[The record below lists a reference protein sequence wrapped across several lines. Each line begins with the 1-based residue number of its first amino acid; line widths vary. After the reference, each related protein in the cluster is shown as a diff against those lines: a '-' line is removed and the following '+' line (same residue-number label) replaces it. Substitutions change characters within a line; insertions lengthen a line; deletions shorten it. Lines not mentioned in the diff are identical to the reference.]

1 VRSATYLRS
10 YRGKQSVISAGK
22 AMTSQQGGAQQPA
35 GIRDVAR
42 LAGVSVASVSFAL
55 NGQPGVADE
64 TRRRILAAAAEL
76 GYRANPQAQALRRGR
91 TTTYGL
97 VIRNFNNPFF
107 LEVLTGAEQLAR
119 PAGATLLLL
128 DSHYSLERELMLV
141 REMAGQRLAGLAIAP
156 VGKGESVRLWQELR
170 PGIPVVALNAS
181 AEGIAGVS
189 RVYPDNA
196 AGVEL
201 AMRRLAELGHTSA
214 AFLSA
219 PRGLAADTDR
229 LRYFRRTAR
238 ELGIRPDII
247 RSPLTITDVRKA
259 SRTLLTRPDAP
270 TAIIT
275 NSDYTALGIYQ
286 TARDLSLRIG
296 PDVSVI
302 GHDDLPTSELLDPP
316 LATICL
322 DGREMGRALMARLLN
337 GDPPRD
343 YVAPVELVER
353 ASLQAPDL
361 SLRPA
366 FAGLSATT
374 R

>member
-1 VRSATYLRS
+1 
-10 YRGKQSVISAGK
+10 
-22 AMTSQQGGAQQPA
+22 MTSQQGGAQQPA

-42 LAGVSVASVSFAL
+42 KAGVSVATVSFAL
-55 NGQPGVADE
+55 NGQPGVAED
-64 TRRRILAAAAEL
+64 TRQRILAAAAEL

-107 LEVLTGAEQLAR
+107 LEVLSGAEQVADE
-119 PAGATLLLL
+119 AGATLLLL
-128 DSHYSLERELMLV
+128 DSHYSLERERRLV
-141 REMAGQRLAGLAIAP
+141 REMAAQRLAGLAIAP
-156 VGKGESVRLWQELR
+156 VGNGESVRLWQELR
-170 PGIPVVALNAS
+170 PGTPVVALNATVP
-181 AEGIAGVS
+181 GITGVS

-196 AGVEL
+196 IGVDM
-201 AMRRLAELGHTSA
+201 AMRRLAELGHSRV

-219 PRGLAADTDR
+219 PRGLVADPDR
-229 LRYFRRTAR
+229 LRHFRRLAR
-238 ELGIRPDII
+238 ALGVRPDVMH
-247 RSPLTITDVRKA
+247 SPLRITDVRKSA
-259 SRTLLTRPDAP
+259 GTLLARQDAP

-275 NSDYTALGIYQ
+275 NSDYTALGIYL

-316 LATICL
+316 LATIRL
-322 DGREMGRALMARLLN
+322 DGREMGRALMARLVG
-337 GDPPRD
+337 GDPPND

-353 ASLQAPDL
+353 ASLQAPTN
-361 SLRPA
+361 SVRGVVTP
-366 FAGLSATT
+366 LSAAT

>member
-1 VRSATYLRS
+1 
-10 YRGKQSVISAGK
+10 
-22 AMTSQQGGAQQPA
+22 MTNQQGGSQQPA

-42 LAGVSVASVSFAL
+42 MAGVSVASVSFAL
-55 NGQPGVADE
+55 NGQPGVAED
-64 TRRRILAAAAEL
+64 TRRRILAAVAEL

-97 VIRNFNNPFF
+97 VIRNLNNPFF
-107 LEVLTGAEQLAR
+107 LEVLTGAERAASE
-119 PAGATLLLL
+119 AGATLLLL
-128 DSHYSLERELMLV
+128 DSHYSEGRERMQV
-141 REMAGQRLAGLAIAP
+141 REMAAQRLAGLAIAP

-170 PGIPVVALNAS
+170 PGTPVVALNAS
-181 AEGIAGVS
+181 VKGITGVS

-196 AGVEL
+196 TGVGL
-201 AMRRLAELGHTSA
+201 AMHRLAELGHSSA

-219 PRGLAADTDR
+219 PRGLVADPDR
-229 LRYFRRTAR
+229 LRHFRRLAR
-238 ELGIRPDII
+238 ELGLRPDVM

-259 SRTLLTRPDAP
+259 ARTLLARRDAP

-316 LATICL
+316 LATIRL
-322 DGREMGRALMARLLN
+322 DGREMGRALMTRLL
-337 GDPPRD
+337 DPKPPSD
-343 YVAPVELVER
+343 YMAPVELVER
-353 ASLQAPDL
+353 ASLQAPEIPVHRVL
-361 SLRPA
+361 TA
-366 FAGLSATT
+366 MSAAT

>member
-1 VRSATYLRS
+1 VRSATCLRS

-55 NGQPGVADE
+55 NGQPGVADQ

-170 PGIPVVALNAS
+170 PGTPVVALNAS

-229 LRYFRRTAR
+229 LRFFRRTAR
-238 ELGIRPDII
+238 ELGIRPDIM

-259 SRTLLTRPDAP
+259 SRALLTRPDAP

-361 SLRPA
+361 SLRPV

>member
-1 VRSATYLRS
+1 
-10 YRGKQSVISAGK
+10 
-22 AMTSQQGGAQQPA
+22 MPA

-55 NGQPGVADE
+55 NGQPGVAEE

-107 LEVLTGAEQLAR
+107 LEVLSGAERAASE
-119 PAGATLLLL
+119 AGATLLLL
-128 DSHYSLERELMLV
+128 DSHYSVDRERMHV
-141 REMAGQRLAGLAIAP
+141 REMAAQRLAGLAIAP
-156 VGKGESVRLWQELR
+156 VGRGESVRLWQELR
-170 PGIPVVALNAS
+170 PGTPVVALNAS
-181 AEGIAGVS
+181 VEGIGGVS

-196 AGVEL
+196 VGVDL
-201 AMRRLAELGHTSA
+201 AMRRLADLGHSSV

-219 PRGLAADTDR
+219 PRGLVADPDR
-229 LRYFRRTAR
+229 LRHFRRIAR
-238 ELGIRPDII
+238 ELGVRPNVMH
-247 RSPLTITDVRKA
+247 SPLTIADVRKA
-259 SRTLLTRPDAP
+259 AGMLLARQDAP
-270 TAIIT
+270 TAVIT

-316 LATICL
+316 LATIRL
-322 DGREMGRALMARLLN
+322 DGREMGRALMARLLDCN
-337 GDPPRD
+337 PPSD

-353 ASLQAPDL
+353 ASLAAPKTPVHRVFT
-361 SLRPA
+361 SLTAASR
-366 FAGLSATT
+366 
-374 R
+374 